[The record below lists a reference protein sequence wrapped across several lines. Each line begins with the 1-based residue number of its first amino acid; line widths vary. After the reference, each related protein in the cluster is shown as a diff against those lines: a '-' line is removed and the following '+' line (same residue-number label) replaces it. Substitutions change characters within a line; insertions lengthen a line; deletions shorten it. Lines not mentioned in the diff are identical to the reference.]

1 MKKTNQRVINKSEL
15 VLYETIEALENQY
28 EGSIPNHIKDML
40 RDLKRALILD
50 IEVLD
55 DDPRDFSDVEYIQ
68 KVYYEDK

>member
-1 MKKTNQRVINKSEL
+1 
-15 VLYETIEALENQY
+15 
-28 EGSIPNHIKDML
+28 ML

-55 DDPRDFSDVEYIQ
+55 DDPRDLKDVEYIQ